1 MGFECILES
10 GGLARVGC
18 VGKRRGNFRHC
29 GIAVQKHF
37 VVERYEIHGGFLWA
51 FAGDP
56 ETFHSRENFVLAGFR
71 YCRVQLSARR
81 RNTRLHLGQSMQRP
95 GPIIKEPC

>member
-1 MGFECILES
+1 MGKHC
-10 GGLARVGC
+10 
-18 VGKRRGNFRHC
+18 GNFHYC

-37 VVERYEIHGGFLWA
+37 VVERYEIHGGFLLA

-56 ETFHSRENFVLAGFR
+56 KTFRSRENFVLEGFR
-71 YCRVQLSARR
+71 YCGVQLSARR
-81 RNTRLHLGQSMQRP
+81 RSTRLHLGQSTERP